1 MNHPAPSRAPRDPLT
16 LDLIEA
22 ALLHLMEAGKP
33 PSEPNVRE
41 LLGGSPN
48 TIHPMIQRWFRE
60 RAPGLLAGRLSVV
73 QSSDLPA
80 AAHALVAEL
89 RDDARRAA
97 DAALAEELAKAHA
110 IAAEAKGKEDAI
122 AERERRVV
130 AEESRL
136 ETLLPALRADLQLI
150 RGESEA
156 NRKAADKA
164 AQDRREAITD
174 RDATQK
180 MLEAAEAKLEKSE
193 GHLQTSQATIT
204 TLRDEL
210 ALARKDIVA
219 EKESTAKARAE
230 TAQAKE
236 DGAKTAAALRE
247 SIEEIKTAHLREVQA
262 LRQTQSDSA
271 ARWAEARAALEKR
284 IATLQ
289 SGVQAADARAVQA
302 EASVARLAMERDALA
317 SRCSVAEEALRER
330 SEQEGQLRLRCAELE
345 KLVTRMPA
353 GVADLSE
360 RIKSIEQQL
369 ASLPKD

>member
-174 RDATQK
+174 RDATQ
-180 MLEAAEAKLEKSE
+180 KSE